1 MKKLTKLIILAGI
14 IMFIGAGCA
23 GTPAAKINTNGNANT
38 PAVGTVPNNPA
49 SGTFNVTINPTTG
62 EFVPVTAY
70 ITTGTT
76 VTFKN
81 TTTKVHHI
89 TPSTDL
95 ENKFAALDSKTDLA
109 PGASFSVV
117 FDKAGRWLYSDAK
130 NTAFGGAID
139 VADKTPT
146 P

>member
-14 IMFIGAGCA
+14 ITFIGAGCA

-38 PAVGTVPNNPA
+38 PAIGMVPNNPA
-49 SGTFNVTINPTTG
+49 SGSFTVTINSKTG

-70 ITTGTT
+70 VTIGTT

-81 TTTKVHHI
+81 TTNNAHHLV
-89 TPSTDL
+89 PSTDAA
-95 ENKFAALDSKTDLA
+95 NKFAALDSKTDLA
-109 PGASFSVV
+109 PGESFSVV
-117 FDKAGRWLYSDAK
+117 FDKVGRWLYSDAK